1 MVVRRGTS
9 DYFIPEI
16 GKNLSE
22 VEAGDVFIDGA
33 FLSTACHRD
42 KGFGGS
48 VNMIIFVPKGSQ
60 GIFAEPFTH
69 YNGGYYDFNSNRIWD
84 GKEKVSIGHEFEWI
98 GQRGSRFKVIKKSG
112 KNVYLMLIGQQFT
125 QPKSKI

>member
-42 KGFGGS
+42 KGFSGS